1 VQQTI
6 KQKNNH
12 NGQNIIIIN
21 TKLHISTAMTET
33 DNLMTI
39 KENIFYFSVSE
50 EQQAQLLAREWNK
63 KKKEQSMC
71 NNCQ

>member
-1 VQQTI
+1 
-6 KQKNNH
+6 
-12 NGQNIIIIN
+12 
-21 TKLHISTAMTET
+21 MTET

-71 NNCQ
+71 NNCQWQQGVCT